1 MKPAWVAGKAIVKEE
16 TLMPPS
22 DTAAL
27 PLFTSFPQRSA
38 SAKLDWATSPTPKGK
53 FKNGAAGPS
62 DWSTFW
68 RDFGVEDKLLERCH
82 IPGDGRSVVDQHWAQ
97 FADALPPE
105 AEVIDLG
112 CGAGIVGR
120 ILLSHR
126 SDLRVTGVDFAKVPT
141 MEVENLTIFPWVN
154 MEALPFG
161 DNSFD
166 AAISLFGIEYGNID
180 EIARELPRVLKPGA
194 CFSFLVHHQE
204 SEIVR
209 EGSTRLRGLRELLSG
224 KIKAAFLVGRIA
236 DFDQQDQ
243 KLRDQFPG
251 EPSVKIFSDYFRRNI
266 ARTRPERQ
274 AIWQKLADDLS
285 PEIALTKHME
295 RSAKSAA
302 QMGAWLAPLL
312 SIMRAVSVS
321 VLRRRSGE
329 PIAWAVTGNR

>member
-1 MKPAWVAGKAIVKEE
+1 MKPALEAGKAIVKEE

-27 PLFTSFPQRSA
+27 PLITSFPQRRA

-120 ILLSHR
+120 ILLSRR
-126 SDLRVTGVDFAKVPT
+126 SDLRVTGVDFAKVP
-141 MEVENLTIFPWVN
+141 MIDVKNLTVHPWVN

-166 AAISLFGIEYGNID
+166 AAISLFGIEYGNIN
-180 EIARELPRVLKPGA
+180 ETARELGRVLKPGGR
-194 CFSFLVHHQE
+194 FSFLVHHYE

-224 KIKAAFLVGRIA
+224 KMKAAFLVGKIA
-236 DFDQQDQ
+236 DFDQQYQ
-243 KLRDQFPG
+243 KLRDQFPS
-251 EPSVKIFSDYFRRNI
+251 EPSIKIFSDYYRRNI
-266 ARTRPERQ
+266 ARTRQERQ
-274 AIWQKLADDLS
+274 AIWQKLADDLD
-285 PEIALTKHME
+285 PEIALTKDME

-302 QMGAWLAPLL
+302 QMGTWLVPLL
-312 SIMRAVSVS
+312 SIMREFSVA